1 MPRVYLESYG
11 CQMNRLDN
19 ELILGGLMKDGYVAT
34 ETAADADVI
43 LMNTCAVR
51 EHAEE
56 RVFSNAGKLKTL
68 ARKKPDLIIGVIG
81 CMAQNHQQRVIDR
94 LPHVKL
100 VCGPRQFGAI
110 PRLVREIRASGAP
123 RVACEEQDEEF
134 LLPNHV
140 EASRETPFQAY
151 VKVMEGCDMSCTFC
165 IVPRVRGSEISRPP
179 EEIVDEVRHLVDEG
193 VVEVTLLGQTVN
205 SYGKGLKPRTDLAD
219 LLARLNDVEGLR
231 RIRFITSHPSFVR
244 RNLIEAINLPKVCK
258 YLHFPAQ
265 SGSNEVLKRMRRG
278 YTREKY
284 LALVAELRAEVPG
297 IELASDFIVGFP
309 GESDADFDATV
320 SLIEEVRFQQC
331 YIFKYSPRP
340 ETDAAEMTDDVPE
353 ATKKM
358 RNTRLLDVQQRIS
371 EEKYR
376 AMVGRDVEVLVE
388 GPSKNDPRRLVG
400 RTDDHKI
407 VVFEGEPKLRGTF
420 AKRSIKSATAT
431 TLYA

>member
-1 MPRVYLESYG
+1 
-11 CQMNRLDN
+11 MNQLDN
-19 ELILGGLMKDGYVAT
+19 ELILGSLKKDGYESV
-34 ETAADADVI
+34 ETAAEADVI

-56 RVFSNAGKLKTL
+56 RVFSNAGKLKSL
-68 ARKKPDLIIGVIG
+68 VRKRPEVIVGVIG
-81 CMAQNHQQRVIDR
+81 CMAQNYQKRVIDR
-94 LPHVKL
+94 LPHVRL

-110 PRLVREIRASGAP
+110 PRLLREVKASRGSV
-123 RVACEEQDEEF
+123 VACEEQDEEF

-140 EASRETPFQAY
+140 AGARPTRFQAF

-165 IVPRVRGSEISRPP
+165 IVPRVRGAEVSRPP
-179 EEIVDEVRHLVDEG
+179 DEIVDEVKRLVDEG

-244 RNLIEAINLPKVCK
+244 KNLIDAMRLPKVCK

-265 SGSNEVLKRMRRG
+265 SGSNAVLARMRRG
-278 YTREKY
+278 YTVERY
-284 LALVAELRAEVPG
+284 LEIVQQLEGV
-297 IELASDFIVGFP
+297 ELASDFIVGFP
-309 GESDADFDATV
+309 GESEADFEATV
-320 SLIEEVRFQQC
+320 AFVEHVRFQQC

-340 ETDAAEMTDDVPE
+340 QTDAAEMADDVPDE
-353 ATKKM
+353 AKRA
-358 RNTRLLDVQQRIS
+358 RNTRLLDLQEGIS
-371 EEKYR
+371 LEKNR
-376 AMVGRDVEVLVE
+376 EWIGREVEVLIE
-388 GPSKNDPRRLVG
+388 GRSKSGERLVG

-407 VVFEGEPKLRGTF
+407 VVFEGGEPGTF
-420 AKRSIKSATAT
+420 VKRVIRDATAT